1 MPAKSHGRQSCPS
14 NYLLC
19 FLQIITQINSA
30 VRGETTGHI
39 LVGMNSSIRLDK
51 RDLILAKGAEVMTRR
66 GYHGA
71 GVQEIVQAAG
81 VPKGS
86 FYHYFASK
94 EYFAL
99 QALQHVYQPRLAR
112 YAEALSNPA
121 LSPRERIL
129 GYYAEL
135 VEHFA
140 RQERLEYHC
149 FIGSLSFEMADLSPT
164 LGAQVDAILQTSAD
178 ILQRCLQEAQAAGE
192 LAADEDCRNLAGF
205 IANAWQGALT
215 RLKVA
220 NNTRVLTDFI
230 HRLQLLLQA

>member
-1 MPAKSHGRQSCPS
+1 MVA
-14 NYLLC
+14 
-19 FLQIITQINSA
+19 A
-30 VRGETTGHI
+30 MTT
-39 LVGMNSSIRLDK
+39 SIRLDK

-94 EYFAL
+94 EDFAL
-99 QALQHVYQPRLAR
+99 QALQQVYQPRLQR
-112 YAEALSNPA
+112 YAQALDDPA
-121 LSPRERIL
+121 LSPRARIL

-140 RQERLEYHC
+140 RQEKLEYHC
-149 FIGSLSFEMADLSPT
+149 FIGSLSFEMAELSPA
-164 LGAQVDAILQTSAD
+164 LGAEVDAILQRSAD
-178 ILQRCLQEAQAAGE
+178 ILQRCLEQAQAAGE
-192 LAADEDCRNLAGF
+192 LDADEDCGNLASF

-215 RLKVA
+215 RLKVSS
-220 NNTRVLTDFI
+220 NSRVLNDFLQ
-230 HRLQLLLQA
+230 RLQRLLRA

>member
-1 MPAKSHGRQSCPS
+1 
-14 NYLLC
+14 
-19 FLQIITQINSA
+19 
-30 VRGETTGHI
+30 
-39 LVGMNSSIRLDK
+39 
-51 RDLILAKGAEVMTRR
+51 MTRR

-94 EYFAL
+94 EDFAL
-99 QALQHVYQPRLAR
+99 QALQQVYQPRLQR
-112 YAEALSNPA
+112 YAQALGNPA
-121 LSPRERIL
+121 LNPRQRIL

-140 RQERLEYHC
+140 RQEKLEYHC
-149 FIGSLSFEMADLSPT
+149 FIGSLSFEMAELSPA
-164 LGAQVDAILQTSAD
+164 LGAEVDAILQRSAD
-178 ILQRCLQEAQAAGE
+178 ILQRCLEQAQAAGE
-192 LAADEDCRNLAGF
+192 LAADEDCGNLASF

-220 NNTRVLTDFI
+220 SNPRVLNDFLQ
-230 HRLQLLLQA
+230 RLQRLLRA